1 MNVMQKINLAQ
12 KFLLFNE
19 QWQPK
24 VVAQMNDYQF
34 KVVKVQGEFVWHQ
47 HDHTDETFIVVSGQL
62 NIAFVDEVITLNR
75 GEMIVVPKGVQHKPF
90 ADQECQI
97 LIIEPQGVKNTG
109 DEESALTAKND
120 VWV

>member
-1 MNVMQKINLAQ
+1 M
-12 KFLLFNE
+12 
-19 QWQPK
+19 
-24 VVAQMNDYQF
+24 
-34 KVVKVQGEFVWHQ
+34 KVQGEFVWHQ

-62 NIAFVDEVITLNR
+62 NIAFVDEVITLNS

-90 ADQECQI
+90 AEKECQI

-109 DEESALTAKND
+109 DAEDALTAKND

>member
-1 MNVMQKINLAQ
+1 MTQKINLAQ
-12 KFLLFNE
+12 KFLLFDE

-62 NIAFVDEVITLNR
+62 NIAFVDEVITLNS

-90 ADQECQI
+90 AEKECQI

-109 DEESALTAKND
+109 DAEDALTAKND
-120 VWV
+120 VWI

>member
-12 KFLLFNE
+12 KFLLFDE

-62 NIAFVDEVITLNR
+62 NIAFVDEVITLNS

-90 ADQECQI
+90 AEKECQI

-109 DEESALTAKND
+109 DAEDALTAKND
-120 VWV
+120 VWI

>member
-12 KFLLFNE
+12 KFLLFDE

-62 NIAFVDEVITLNR
+62 NIAFVDEVITLNS

-90 ADQECQI
+90 AEKECQI

-109 DEESALTAKND
+109 DAEGALTAKND
-120 VWV
+120 VWI